1 MSPIVVHC
9 SSPRHRIADNPVIGQ
24 IGSGRRTSSTP
35 RPSEPKDSQP
45 MAIHGSLFQTY
56 QENPSADPFVLQNKK
71 MLKISMQ
78 YGPVFAKLG

>member
-45 MAIHGSLFQTY
+45 MAIHGSLFQTCLLY
-56 QENPSADPFVLQNKK
+56 TSDAADE
-71 MLKISMQ
+71 
-78 YGPVFAKLG
+78 